1 MKAWNRNDK
10 RSRIRRSG
18 FTLMELVVAIGIML
32 LIAGIIALASQ
43 SFVKALSTSETVSAQ
58 LQVYLNIDQVMD
70 GCFRNMIPFNWE
82 TTDVNDDTFQVF
94 EGEPDRIQFTT
105 LRRSYDDVG
114 GNLFFVRVYV
124 DDHTNELVAEYS
136 KFPRLPWLEDD
147 EDLMPYE
154 REVLAE
160 DVDRVSFLYAGVED
174 STVIWLEEW
183 NRELYDFIP
192 MAVQMTVT
200 WKRRDNEPEAREEQ
214 WLRRTAASG
223 GNSVYGALQEIDE

>member
-1 MKAWNRNDK
+1 MKALNPNKTR
-10 RSRIRRSG
+10 RIRRSN
-18 FTLMELVVAIGIML
+18 FTLMELVAATGIML
-32 LIAGIIALASQ
+32 AIAGIIAFASRSFFRALAS
-43 SFVKALSTSETVSAQ
+43 AERVSAQ
-58 LQVYLNIDQVMD
+58 LQVYLNIDQLMD

-94 EGEPDRIQFTT
+94 LGESDYIHFTT

-124 DDHTNELVAEYS
+124 DDKTDELVAEYS
-136 KFPRLPWLEDD
+136 KFPRLPWYEDD
-147 EDLMPYE
+147 EDIMPYD
-154 REVLAE
+154 REVLAT
-160 DVDRVSFLYAGVED
+160 DVDRISFLYAGVED
-174 STVIWLEEW
+174 NAVIWLEEW

-192 MAVQMTVT
+192 HAVQMTVE
-200 WKRRDNEPEAREEQ
+200 WKDGSTEQ

>member
-1 MKAWNRNDK
+1 MKVWNRNK
-10 RSRIRRSG
+10 NRRTRRSC
-18 FTLMELVVAIGIML
+18 FTLMELVAAAGIMMS
-32 LIAGIIALASQ
+32 IAGIIAFASRSFFRALAS
-43 SFVKALSTSETVSAQ
+43 AERVSAQ

-94 EGEPDRIQFTT
+94 LGEPDYIHFTT

-124 DDHTNELVAEYS
+124 DDATDELVAEYS
-136 KFPRLPWLEDD
+136 KFPRLPWYEDD
-147 EDLMPYE
+147 EDIMPYD
-154 REVLAE
+154 REVLAT
-160 DVDRVSFLYAGVED
+160 DVDRISFLYAGVED
-174 STVIWLEEW
+174 NAVIWMEEW

-192 MAVQMTVT
+192 HAVQMTVE
-200 WKRRDNEPEAREEQ
+200 WKDGTTEQ